1 MASNT
6 RGKLKEEFEGIHRNF
21 DWITHHCQKAL
32 DLIKDK
38 NPGLTKAVTTLH
50 KGVETLDKITQ
61 DLYSKL

>member
-32 DLIKDK
+32 GLIKDM
-38 NPGLTKAVTTLH
+38 NPGLTEALKSLH
-50 KGVETLDKITQ
+50 KGVETLDNIVLE
-61 DLYSKL
+61 LYSKL